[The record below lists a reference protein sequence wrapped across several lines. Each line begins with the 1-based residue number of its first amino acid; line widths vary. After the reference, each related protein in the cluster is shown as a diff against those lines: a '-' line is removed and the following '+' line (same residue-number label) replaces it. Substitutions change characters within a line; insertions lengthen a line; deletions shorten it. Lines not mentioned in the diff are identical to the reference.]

1 MGERATK
8 HKLSWHRR
16 RRNTRNRSGSR
27 TIGAGK
33 SGERWIIQP
42 PKGHTTRVVIS
53 QVSRTDG
60 AQHEF
65 VLRPFFYFKKAY
77 MSLKQTPLNAAHRV
91 LNAKMGD
98 FGGWDMPVNY
108 GSQIDEHH
116 QVRKDCGM
124 FDVSHMRVVDVRGAG
139 VRSFLRYLLAN
150 NVDKLT
156 FSGKALY
163 SCMLLENG
171 GVIDDL
177 IVYFMNEHWFR
188 IVVNAG
194 TADKDIAWMKQQ
206 AAKHLPQLD
215 ITDHPELAMI
225 AVQGPSA
232 RAKVW
237 EALPGSRE
245 STEKLASF
253 SAVEMGT
260 MFIARTGYTGEDG
273 FEIMIPAKEAASL
286 WATLAE
292 KGVKP
297 IGLGARDTLRLEAG
311 MNLYGQDMDESINPL
326 EAGLAWTVDLKSERN
341 FIGKAALL
349 SNPPTRKLV
358 GLMLLDRGVLRG
370 HQQVVTAHGAG
381 EITSGSFSP
390 TLEKSIALAR
400 VPKNVQ
406 IGDSVQVEIREKLLN
421 AKVVKYPFARN
432 GKGLI

>member
-1 MGERATK
+1 MTL
-8 HKLSWHRR
+8 KL
-16 RRNTRNRSGSR
+16 
-27 TIGAGK
+27 
-33 SGERWIIQP
+33 
-42 PKGHTTRVVIS
+42 
-53 QVSRTDG
+53 
-60 AQHEF
+60 
-65 VLRPFFYFKKAY
+65 
-77 MSLKQTPLNAAHRV
+77 TPLNAAHRAMG
-91 LNAKMGD
+91 AKMVD

-116 QVRKDCGM
+116 QVRSDCGM
-124 FDVSHMRVVDVRGAG
+124 FDVSHMRVVDMKGPD

-156 FSGKALY
+156 MPGKALY

-177 IVYFMNEHWFR
+177 IVYFLNEEWFR

-206 AAKHLPQLD
+206 AAKHAPQLD
-215 ITDHPELAMI
+215 IADHPELAMI
-225 AVQGPSA
+225 AVQGPNA

-237 EALPGSRE
+237 EALPGSQE
-245 STEKLASF
+245 LTEKLVPF
-253 SAVEMGT
+253 SAVEMGA

-273 FEIMIPAKEAASL
+273 FEIMIPAKAAPFF

-311 MNLYGQDMDESINPL
+311 MNLYGQDMDETVSPL
-326 EAGLAWTVDLKSERN
+326 ESGLAWTVDLKSDRD
-341 FIGKAALL
+341 FIGKSALL
-349 SNPPTRKLV
+349 ANPPTRKLV
-358 GLMLLDRGVLRG
+358 GLVLQDRGVLRS
-370 HQQVVTAHGAG
+370 HQIVHTALGSG

-400 VPKNVQ
+400 VPNGVQ
-406 IGDSVQVEIREKLLN
+406 TGDNVQVEIRDKLLN